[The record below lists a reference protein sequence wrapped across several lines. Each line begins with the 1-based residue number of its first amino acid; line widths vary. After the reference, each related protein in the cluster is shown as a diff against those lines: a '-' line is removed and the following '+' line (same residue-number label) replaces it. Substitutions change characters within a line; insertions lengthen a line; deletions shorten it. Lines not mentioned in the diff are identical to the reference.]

1 MRMEK
6 QWCMFLMDVIILG
19 WKIGII
25 DPKSFS
31 KLHIALKCTLC
42 MAMQCTGWGKIQR
55 EPTLQWVCHHIIPV
69 QLKLEWCVIFSR
81 DMCSAHIIVHYVHLN
96 WSCITILLLLHLNFS
111 SPSSFAA
118 LTFALIFA
126 LIFAQ
131 LNLKVTSSHH
141 SSPPHTII
149 FNSANNISFH
159 PYLQFSGAVILII
172 MHTMK
177 LENKKRVNII
187 WEYS

>member
-1 MRMEK
+1 MRVFDGCYNSWLED
-6 QWCMFLMDVIILG
+6 WYYWPEIFLKTAHCIEMHTVHG
-19 WKIGII
+19 N
-25 DPKSFS
+25 
-31 KLHIALKCTLC
+31 
-42 MAMQCTGWGKIQR
+42 AMHWMRTDTR
-55 EPTLQWVCHHIIPV
+55 EPTLQWLCHHIIPV

-149 FNSANNISFH
+149 FNSENNISFY
-159 PYLQFSGAVILII
+159 PYL
-172 MHTMK
+172 
-177 LENKKRVNII
+177 
-187 WEYS
+187 